1 MSNTTEIK
9 DLSDNINLLKQLA
22 ESDDYAQF
30 NLANSYYNG
39 EGTEKNLEKAFYW
52 YQKAAENGNNNA
64 MYNLARC
71 YKNREGTE
79 KNLEKALHWYQKAAE
94 NGNNNAMNSLA
105 KCYKNGKGTE

>member
-22 ESDDYAQF
+22 ENDEYAQF

-39 EGTEKNLEKAFYW
+39 EGTEKNLEKAVY
-52 YQKAAENGNNNA
+52 
-64 MYNLARC
+64 
-71 YKNREGTE
+71 
-79 KNLEKALHWYQKAAE
+79 WYQKAAE

-105 KCYKNGKGTE
+105 RCYYNGEGTEKNLGRALHWCQKAAENGNKVAMNNLARC